1 MQKRTKSL
9 KIGKIE
15 VGKGHPVFVVAE
27 AGINHNGDMETAK
40 KMIESAVECGAN
52 GIKFQTL
59 LPEELFSENLNPEWF
74 EMIKKWS
81 FNKKQ
86 HLELFNHAKKNK
98 IEFFSTPVGI
108 KTAKLLKDIK
118 INCIKIASGE
128 MTNYQ
133 LVETVAKMHLPMI
146 VSTGMSTLSEISKTV
161 EVIRREGCEF
171 ALLHCNASYPS
182 PVEDSNL
189 QTIPYL
195 EQMFGVP
202 VGYSDHTVGSD
213 VCVGAVSLGACIV
226 EKHFTLDKEMDGP
239 DHKLSAD
246 PQELTEL
253 VNKIRTIEKALG
265 SIRKGPTKSEEKFKK
280 LMRKSIA
287 VSTNISAGTKIKKS
301 MLALIRPGTG
311 IPPIYIND
319 LVGITL
325 KKDVKKGSLLSWDM
339 F

>member
-1 MQKRTKSL
+1 M

-15 VGKGHPVFVVAE
+15 IGRGNPVFVVGE
-27 AGINHNGDMETAK
+27 AGINHNGDIETAK
-40 KMIESAVECGAN
+40 EMIESAANCGAN

-74 EMIKKWS
+74 EVVEKWS

-108 KTAKLLKDIK
+108 KTAKLLKEIN

-128 MTNYQ
+128 MTNYE
-133 LVETVAKMHLPMI
+133 LIGVVAKMHLPMI

-161 EVIRREGCEF
+161 EVIRQEKCQF

-182 PVEDSNL
+182 PIEDANL

-202 VGYSDHTVGSD
+202 VGYSDHTIGND

-226 EKHFTLDKEMDGP
+226 EKHFTLDKKMKGP

-246 PQELTEL
+246 PRELTEL
-253 VNKIRTIEKALG
+253 VNKIRIIEKALG
-265 SIRKGPTKSEEKFKK
+265 SIRNGPTKSEEKFKK

-287 VSTNISAGTKIKKS
+287 SAENLSAGTKIKKS
-301 MLALIRPGTG
+301 MLTLVRPGTG
-311 IPPIYIND
+311 IPPINIDN
-319 LVGITL
+319 LVGMTL
-325 KKDVKKGSLLSWDM
+325 KKDVKKGLLLNWDM